1 MSDQNNKVYVV
12 DKEKIDKLTQLL
24 ADSFKMCQEICTIN
38 NHLIELIRKSLVSEM
53 DNLNYTIL
61 PSCEKPYNFIDLHNK
76 VIQ

>member
-1 MSDQNNKVYVV
+1 MSDQNNNVYVV

-24 ADSFKMCQEICTIN
+24 TDSFKMCQEICIIN

-53 DNLNYTIL
+53 DNFNYSIQ
-61 PSCEKPYNFIDLHNK
+61 PSSEKAYNFIDLHNK